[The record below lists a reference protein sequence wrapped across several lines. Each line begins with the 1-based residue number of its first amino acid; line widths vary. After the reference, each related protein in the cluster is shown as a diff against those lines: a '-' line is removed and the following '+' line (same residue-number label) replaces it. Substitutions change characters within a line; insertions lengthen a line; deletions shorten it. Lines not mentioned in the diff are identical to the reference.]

1 MTSFADNLFEF
12 SYNKRK
18 NTELFKDLET
28 TVGISKIQNYIPIYK
43 MFFSLNETNYNQVN
57 LNHKYHLNCISEKKN
72 ENRFVGKIENKNGKI
87 KKQLFLKF
95 SPLLDP
101 IKYLI
106 GKYDISNNLF
116 ELPSLDKNNCHKKIR
131 NKSNS
136 AYVDGFFSYL
146 SSKLLHEQRFL
157 NGIDYF
163 GSFIGVKKKF
173 YYNIFDDFDYLNN
186 SSFFHEN
193 MDKLFK
199 IENDRG
205 DIFSG
210 NSRNRRKKIKITDEK
225 HSIETENIAHDL
237 FGNIFV
243 KSDKKKSDDLKIL
256 LSFEKKD
263 LSENSIVTENKK
275 LSKTQDSS
283 STCSSRSSYT
293 ESLDSE
299 DEESDDDGSS
309 LSSSDS
315 ETEVLNAI
323 LEEFPV
329 NIICLEGLENTLDS
343 LLFTN
348 KVLTIPE
355 WKSIVFQILIILITY
370 QKVFSFTHNDLHTNN
385 IMYEKTDRPWLYYC
399 FEGNYYKIPTF
410 GKIFKIIDFGRAI
423 YKFRDKTICSDSFQ
437 SKGDAATQ
445 YNFGPCLNSKK
456 PILEPNFSF
465 DLTRLACSLYDYFV
479 PYSDEEYKVTHII
492 GKLVI
497 KWCRDDRGK
506 NILYKKN
513 GDERYPDFKLYKMIA
528 RTVHKHLPSKE
539 IKNTMFD
546 EFKVTKKS
554 LKKKR
559 IFNLDILQKYYTK

>member
-1 MTSFADNLFEF
+1 MDDAQSKLALDKLKSSGFGECVFYDLSKKGSSLKDTQTSRPVQLTCKADI
-12 SYNKRK
+12 NK
-18 NTELFKDLET
+18 
-28 TVGISKIQNYIPIYK
+28 
-43 MFFSLNETNYNQVN
+43 FF
-57 LNHKYHLNCISEKKN
+57 
-72 ENRFVGKIENKNGKI
+72 G
-87 KKQLFLKF
+87 
-95 SPLLDP
+95 
-101 IKYLI
+101 
-106 GKYDISNNLF
+106 DIS
-116 ELPSLDKNNCHKKIR
+116 
-131 NKSNS
+131 
-136 AYVDGFFSYL
+136 
-146 SSKLLHEQRFL
+146 
-157 NGIDYF
+157 
-163 GSFIGVKKKF
+163 
-173 YYNIFDDFDYLNN
+173 
-186 SSFFHEN
+186 
-193 MDKLFK
+193 
-199 IENDRG
+199 
-205 DIFSG
+205 
-210 NSRNRRKKIKITDEK
+210 DE
-225 HSIETENIAHDL
+225 
-237 FGNIFV
+237 
-243 KSDKKKSDDLKIL
+243 
-256 LSFEKKD
+256 
-263 LSENSIVTENKK
+263 
-275 LSKTQDSS
+275 
-283 STCSSRSSYT
+283 
-293 ESLDSE
+293 
-299 DEESDDDGSS
+299 DDDGSS

-559 IFNLDILQKYYTK
+559 VFNLDLLKEFYTK

>member
-116 ELPSLDKNNCHKKIR
+116 ELPIWNKNNCHKKIR
-131 NKSNS
+131 NKNNS
-136 AYVDGFFSYL
+136 AYVDAFFSYL
-146 SSKLLHEQRFL
+146 SSQLFHEQRFL
-157 NGIDYF
+157 NGIDFF
-163 GSFIGVKKKF
+163 GSFIGVKKNF

-225 HSIETENIAHDL
+225 PIIKPENIAADF

-243 KSDKKKSDDLKIL
+243 KSDEKKTDDLKIL

-263 LSENSIVTENKK
+263 ASENKIITENKK
-275 LSKTQDSS
+275 LSKTNDSS

-293 ESLDSE
+293 ESLPSD
-299 DEESDDDGSS
+299 DEDDDGSS

-479 PYSDEEYKVTHII
+479 PYSDEEHKVTHII

-559 IFNLDILQKYYTK
+559 VFNLDLLKEFYTK